1 MCVVSVFS
9 AFLRPPQELYHSILA
24 PELTRQG
31 RQKQEIYHDGNDGTR
46 RKRIMHR
53 GIYAMSQNF
62 TEEYW
67 RGRAAEGAVF
77 AALFL
82 GAIVYGVI
90 NLFASE
96 GFFTIRQEYNQ
107 WMFNLLAFLL
117 FIDAGM
123 PGLTIW
129 KYPRFTQGWVSRK
142 TKFLGVSA
150 PWDELGTGGKIFFY
164 FSSTI
169 ILVFLWIMPL
179 GLLVYTF
186 FSSR

>member
-1 MCVVSVFS
+1 
-9 AFLRPPQELYHSILA
+9 
-24 PELTRQG
+24 
-31 RQKQEIYHDGNDGTR
+31 
-46 RKRIMHR
+46 
-53 GIYAMSQNF
+53 MSQNF

-67 RGRAAEGAVF
+67 RGRAAEGTVF
-77 AALFL
+77 ATFFI

-107 WMFNLLAFLL
+107 WMFNFLAFFL

-150 PWDELGTGGKIFFY
+150 PWDELGDGGKIFFY
-164 FSSTI
+164 LSSAI

-186 FSSR
+186 FASR